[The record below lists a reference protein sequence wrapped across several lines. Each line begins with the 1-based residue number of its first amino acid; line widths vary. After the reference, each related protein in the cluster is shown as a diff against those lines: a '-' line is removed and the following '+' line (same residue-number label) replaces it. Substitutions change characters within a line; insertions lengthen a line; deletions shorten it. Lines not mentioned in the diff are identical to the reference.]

1 MAETPQSE
9 RTVYRAYPTV
19 RIESQEYPKLT
30 KLVVAMEMTEREGGM
45 SSLELRLTNFASDTE
60 GGADLAFEDEKILK
74 LGARIQVYCGDENGP
89 VEIFQGLITGLEG
102 CFRNDGVP
110 ELVVLAEDKFQQ
122 ARMKRRTQIHE
133 DATIS
138 ALAKDLAGQLGLTP
152 VVTGFSEN
160 IGTQVQLNESDLAFL
175 RRLLARHDGD
185 LQVVGTELHVSPR
198 GDVRRGTVELE
209 MPSQLHRARVLADL
223 SQQVTQIT
231 LTGWDASQGQRI
243 SVAST
248 GASYGPGSGRTG
260 KELLGDKLGERSE
273 HIGQF
278 AISNAGEARALAAA
292 AFDLRAR
299 RFVCVDATAEGNPA
313 LRVGT
318 HVTLKGLGHRF
329 NNTYYVV
336 NACHR
341 FDQERGYKTDFAAES
356 SYWGQP

>member
-1 MAETPQSE
+1 MSETPQSD
-9 RTVYRAYPTV
+9 RAIYRAHPTV

-30 KLVVAMEMTEREGGM
+30 QLVVAMQMTEHEGGM

-60 GGADLAFEDEKILK
+60 GSANFAFEDEEILK
-74 LGARIQVYCGDENGP
+74 LGAQIQVYCGDEDSP
-89 VEIFQGLITGLEG
+89 VEIFHGVITGLEG
-102 CFRNDGVP
+102 EFNQDGPP

-133 DATIS
+133 DATI
-138 ALAKDLAGQLGLTP
+138 ADLANDLANQLGLKP
-152 VVTGFSEN
+152 VVTGLTDN

-185 LQVVGTELHVSPR
+185 LQVVGTEMHVSAR
-198 GDVRRGTVELE
+198 SEVKRGTIELE

-231 LTGWDASQGQRI
+231 VTGWDASQGQRV
-243 SVAST
+243 SVTST
-248 GASYGPGSGRTG
+248 GASPGPGSGRTG
-260 KELLGDKLGERSE
+260 KELLSDKIGDRSE
-273 HIGQF
+273 HIGHF
-278 AISNAGEARALAAA
+278 AISNTDEARALAAA

-299 RFVCVDATAEGNPA
+299 RFVCVDATAEGNPS

-318 HVTLKGLGHRF
+318 HVTLKGMGNRF

-336 NACHR
+336 NARHR
-341 FDQERGYKTDFAAES
+341 YDLTRGYETDFSAES